1 MSQFA
6 DLIQN
11 YGVLIVFAAVLLEQ
25 GGLPIP
31 AFPILIAAGALAV
44 DGDLSLPMCLTAGVL
59 ACLACDLFWFRAGRS
74 HGKRILNFLCK
85 ISLSPDSCVSQ
96 TEDRFRRFGPKA
108 LLVSKFIP
116 GFNTIAAPLSGAIG
130 TAMPRFLG
138 FAVPGAVLWIAT
150 GLALGAYFHQSVDNV
165 LDAIDLMGSTALMV
179 VACLLGLFVLFKYA
193 ERRRFRRMLAIP
205 RIGIDELRSL
215 IDGGHEPVLVD
226 ARSLTA
232 RQLQPAIPGALI
244 YGEGQAGRLLAALDK
259 DRHIVV
265 YCSCPNDVTAAAVA
279 KQFLANGFHR
289 ARPLHGGLD
298 AWNAHRNGSVVM
310 PDLAALGP
318 SSGPG

>member
-6 DLIQN
+6 ELIQN
-11 YGVLIVFAAVLLEQ
+11 YGVVIVFGVVLLEQ
-25 GGLPIP
+25 IGLPLP
-31 AFPILIAAGALAV
+31 AFPILVAAGALAV
-44 DGDLSLPMCLTAGVL
+44 DGDLSWPLCLAAGVL

-108 LLVSKFIP
+108 LLVSKFVP
-116 GFNTIAAPLSGAIG
+116 GFNTVAAPLSGAIG
-130 TAMPRFLG
+130 TPMPRFLG
-138 FAVPGAVLWIAT
+138 FAVPGAVLWIGS
-150 GLALGAYFHQSVDNV
+150 GLALGAYFHKSVDSA
-165 LDAIDLMGSTALMV
+165 LDAIGLMGSTALMV
-179 VACLLGLFVLFKYA
+179 VAGLLGLFVLFKYA

-205 RIGIDELRSL
+205 RIGIDELRAL
-215 IDGGHEPVLVD
+215 IDGGHDPVLVD

-232 RQLQPAIPGALI
+232 QQLQPAIPGALM
-244 YGEGQAGRLLAALDK
+244 YVARESDRLFASLDK
-259 DRHIVV
+259 ERPVVV

-279 KQFLANGFHR
+279 KQFLANGFQR

-298 AWNAHRNGSVVM
+298 AWMAHAGGRSAPV
-310 PDLAALGP
+310 PDTVPGAAC
-318 SSGPG
+318 